1 MFLIFYQ
8 QIGELKA
15 SSSEKTESPEKI
27 NDWRVLS
34 GGSLF
39 GIILFMVAL
48 TSVVILV
55 LFGREHKNEIEKKRK
70 ILQEAEIPMTDA

>member
-1 MFLIFYQ
+1 M
-8 QIGELKA
+8 A
-15 SSSEKTESPEKI
+15 SSTIPTESPEII

-48 TSVVILV
+48 TSVVILI
-55 LFGREHKNEIEKKRK
+55 LFGREHKNEMEKKRK
-70 ILQEAEIPMTDA
+70 ILQDAEIPMTDA

>member
-1 MFLIFYQ
+1 M
-8 QIGELKA
+8 
-15 SSSEKTESPEKI
+15 TESPEKI

-34 GGSLF
+34 GGSSF

-55 LFGREHKNEIEKKRK
+55 LFGIQHKNEIEKKRK
-70 ILQEAEIPMTDA
+70 ILQDAEIPMTDP